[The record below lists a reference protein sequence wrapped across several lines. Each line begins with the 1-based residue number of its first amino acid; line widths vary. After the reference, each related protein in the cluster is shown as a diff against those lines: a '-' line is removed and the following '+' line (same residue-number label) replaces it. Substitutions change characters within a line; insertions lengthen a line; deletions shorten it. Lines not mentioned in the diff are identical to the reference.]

1 MKLFEQKLKELGIE
15 LPEPPKPVAAYGPA
29 VKMDNLVFSAGQ
41 IPIVDGELK
50 YKGKVGEELT
60 EEDGYNAART
70 CILNC
75 LSVVKSAAGSLDN
88 IEQIVKVVGFVNSAP
103 GYQRQPFVINGAS
116 ELLGEIFG
124 DAGY

>member
-1 MKLFEQKLKELGIE
+1 MYEAKLKELGIE

-75 LSVVKSAAGSLDN
+75 LSVVKSVAGSLDN